1 MKKIFIIGICFAS
14 TITHSETNWSQ
25 REVYSIDCD
34 DKDGQVVFKFKQ
46 ECNIENEQSQQHH
59 YTFPLYQE
67 PEPETTTTM
76 RQPPSFLSVNDLLTP
91 VTLSCAGALI
101 IALYYFKSKL
111 TLYSLSKSCI
121 QNAFWSLWDHA
132 TKQSD
137 LLYNNQEQD
146 TALLSAILQTYRTEK
161 HAIAISRFLQDV
173 EAEMDLLNRYIY
185 EASNSQSS
193 ILHFAMPDLSQ
204 DILEAQARL
213 AKLAYLKQK
222 VLYWMAH
229 GTAIERAS
237 KPTDY
242 A

>member
-1 MKKIFIIGICFAS
+1 MKKIFILSICCIP
-14 TITHSETNWSQ
+14 TILLNETNWSQ

-46 ECNIENEQSQQHH
+46 ECNIENEQSQQNH
-59 YTFPLYQE
+59 YTFPLY
-67 PEPETTTTM
+67 PEHESDPAIQPEL
-76 RQPPSFLSVNDLLTP
+76 PPTWFSIHDLFTP
-91 VTLSCAGALI
+91 VKLSCAGALI

-121 QNAFWSLWDHA
+121 QNAFWSLWDNA
-132 TKQSD
+132 TKQND
-137 LLYNNQEQD
+137 LQYNNQEQD
-146 TALLSAILQTYRTEK
+146 TALLSAILQTYRTDK
-161 HAIAISRFLQDV
+161 HAVAISRFLQDV

-185 EASNSQSS
+185 EASNTQSS
-193 ILHFAMPDLSQ
+193 IFHFAMPDLNQ

-237 KPTDY
+237 QPNGY